1 MKMTGKDFLGQLNA
15 RGLIEQKTANEELE
29 IHLDACRV
37 IYCGFDPTADS
48 LHIGSLI
55 PLLMLRRFQL
65 AGHRPIILVGGCT
78 GLIGDPSFKMEERQ
92 LNSPDLVA
100 DWVEKLKEQL
110 RRFLNFDTVNKNSAI
125 IVDNLAWTS
134 ELSVITFLREVGKHF
149 PVNTM
154 LSRES
159 VKKRLARKGS
169 GISFTEFSYA
179 LLQGLDFSELYRRYA
194 CTLQIGGND
203 QWGNI
208 VSGIELSRRQSN
220 ARCFGLTLPLVT
232 KTDGTKFGKTE
243 KGTIWLDPNKTS
255 PYSFYQ
261 YWLGVSDLDVY
272 RFLKFF
278 TFMTLD
284 RIAEIEASDNL
295 SEDKPFAQSVLASE
309 VTRLVHGEDGLS
321 VAKRITR
328 CLFSGNASDL
338 SEQDF
343 VQLEKDGVATAV
355 PDDFS
360 KLPLTKLLVKVGVVK
375 SGKEVKDALCRGS
388 LFINGAVKSP
398 KDNMR
403 GAETFS
409 PEKGFF
415 GRYFLL
421 RLGKKK
427 FHIFYH
433 QECG

>member
-1 MKMTGKDFLGQLNA
+1 MTGKEFLDHLSE

-29 IHLDACRV
+29 IHLNACRV

-55 PLLMLRRFQL
+55 PLLMLKRFQL
-65 AGHRPIILVGGCT
+65 AGHRPIILIGGCT
-78 GLIGDPSFKMEERQ
+78 GLIGDPSFKTEERQ

-100 DWVEKLKEQL
+100 AWVKKLKKQL
-110 RRFLNFDTVNKNSAI
+110 RKFLNFDTANENSAI

-134 ELSVITFLREVGKHF
+134 DLSVITFLREVGKHF
-149 PVNTM
+149 SVNTM

-159 VKKRLARKGS
+159 VKKRLAREGS

-179 LLQGLDFSELYRRYA
+179 LLQGLDFAELYRRYA
-194 CTLQIGGND
+194 CTVQIGGSD

-208 VSGIELSRRQSN
+208 VSGIDLSRRQCN

-243 KGTIWLDPNKTS
+243 QGTIWLDPIKTS

-261 YWLGVSDLDVY
+261 YWLGVSDSDVY

-278 TFMTLD
+278 TFLPLEKITQ
-284 RIAEIEASDNL
+284 IEASDTL
-295 SEDKPFAQSVLASE
+295 FKGKPLAQSLLASE

-321 VAKRITR
+321 MAKRITR
-328 CLFSGNASDL
+328 CLFSGDVSDL
-338 SEQDF
+338 SEHDF
-343 VQLEKDGVATAV
+343 LQLEEDGVATAV
-355 PDDFS
+355 PGDYCD
-360 KLPLTKLLVKVGVVK
+360 LPLTKLLVKVGVVK
-375 SGKEVKDALCRGS
+375 SGKEVKDALTRGS
-388 LFINGAVKSP
+388 LSVNGQVKSP

-409 PEKGFF
+409 VERAYF

-427 FHIFYH
+427 FHLF
-433 QECG
+433 CN

>member
-1 MKMTGKDFLGQLNA
+1 MTGKEFLGHLNA

-29 IHLDACRV
+29 IHLDSCRV
-37 IYCGFDPTADS
+37 VYCGFDPTADS

-78 GLIGDPSFKMEERQ
+78 GLIGDPSFKTEERQ
-92 LNSPDLVA
+92 LNSPDMVSA
-100 DWVEKLKEQL
+100 WVQKLKKQL
-110 RRFLNFDTVNKNSAI
+110 HKFLNFDTANEGSAI

-134 ELSVITFLREVGKHF
+134 ELPVISFLREVGKHF
-149 PVNTM
+149 SVNTM

-159 VKKRLARKGS
+159 VKKRLAREGS

-179 LLQGLDFSELYRRYA
+179 LLQGLDFAELYRRYE
-194 CTLQIGGND
+194 CTVQVGGSD

-208 VSGIELSRRQSN
+208 LGGIDLSRRQSN
-220 ARCFGLTLPLVT
+220 AKCFGITLPLIT

-243 KGTIWLDPNKTS
+243 KGTIWLDPFKTS

-261 YWLGVSDLDVY
+261 YWLGVSDADVY

-278 TFMTLD
+278 TFLSLD

-295 SEDKPFAQSVLASE
+295 CEGKPFAQSLLASE
-309 VTRLVHGEDGLS
+309 VTRLVHGEDGLC
-321 VAKRITR
+321 VAKRITQ

-338 SEQDF
+338 SEHDF
-343 VQLEKDGVATAV
+343 LQLEKDGVATTV
-355 PDDFS
+355 PRDYDD
-360 KLPLTKLLVKVGVVK
+360 LPLTKLLVKVGVVK
-375 SGKEVKDALCRGS
+375 SGKEVKDALIRGS
-388 LFINGAVKSP
+388 LCVNGVVKSP

-409 PEKGFF
+409 ADKAYF

-427 FHIFYH
+427 FQLFCY
-433 QECG
+433 QDCG

>member
-1 MKMTGKDFLGQLNA
+1 MTMTGKEFLDHLDE

-29 IHLDACRV
+29 IHLNARRV

-48 LHIGSLI
+48 LHTGSLI
-55 PLLMLRRFQL
+55 PLLMLKRFQL
-65 AGHRPIILVGGCT
+65 AGHRPIILIGGCT
-78 GLIGDPSFKMEERQ
+78 GLIGDPSFKSEERQ

-100 DWVEKLKEQL
+100 AWVKKLKKQL
-110 RRFLNFDTVNKNSAI
+110 SKFLNFDTANENCAI

-134 ELSVITFLREVGKHF
+134 DLSVITFLREVGKHF
-149 PVNTM
+149 SVNTM

-159 VKKRLARKGS
+159 VKKRLAREGS

-179 LLQGLDFSELYRRYA
+179 LLQGLDFAELYRRYA
-194 CTLQIGGND
+194 CTVQIGGSD

-208 VSGIELSRRQSN
+208 VSGIDLSRRQSD
-220 ARCFGLTLPLVT
+220 ARCFGLTLPLIT

-243 KGTIWLDPNKTS
+243 QGTIWLDPSKTS

-261 YWLGVSDLDVY
+261 YWLGVSDSDVY
-272 RFLKFF
+272 RFLKLF
-278 TFMTLD
+278 TFLPLEKIT
-284 RIAEIEASDNL
+284 EIEASDTL
-295 SEDKPFAQSVLASE
+295 FDGKPSAQSLLASE

-321 VAKRITR
+321 MAKRITG
-328 CLFSGNASDL
+328 CLFSGDVSDL
-338 SEQDF
+338 SEHDF
-343 VQLEKDGVATAV
+343 LQLEEDGVATNV
-355 PDDFS
+355 PIDYCD
-360 KLPLTKLLVKVGVVK
+360 LPLTKLLVKVGVVK
-375 SGKEVKDALCRGS
+375 SGKEVKDALTRGS
-388 LFINGAVKSP
+388 LSVNGEVKSP

-409 PEKGFF
+409 VERAYF

-427 FHIFYH
+427 FHLF
-433 QECG
+433 CN

>member
-1 MKMTGKDFLGQLNA
+1 MTMTGKEFLDHLSE

-29 IHLDACRV
+29 IHLNACRV

-55 PLLMLRRFQL
+55 PLLMLKRFQL
-65 AGHRPIILVGGCT
+65 AGHRPIILIGGCT
-78 GLIGDPSFKMEERQ
+78 GLIGDPSFKTEERQ

-100 DWVEKLKEQL
+100 AWVKKLKKQL
-110 RRFLNFDTVNKNSAI
+110 RKFLNFDTANENSAI

-134 ELSVITFLREVGKHF
+134 DLSVITFLREVGKHF
-149 PVNTM
+149 SVNTM

-159 VKKRLARKGS
+159 VKKRLAREGS

-179 LLQGLDFSELYRRYA
+179 LLQGLDFAELYRRHA
-194 CTLQIGGND
+194 CTVQIGGSD

-208 VSGIELSRRQSN
+208 VSGIDLSRRQCN

-243 KGTIWLDPNKTS
+243 QGTIWLDPIKTS

-261 YWLGVSDLDVY
+261 YWLGVSDSDVY

-278 TFMTLD
+278 TFLPLEKITQ
-284 RIAEIEASDNL
+284 IEASDTL
-295 SEDKPFAQSVLASE
+295 FKGKPLAQSLLASE

-321 VAKRITR
+321 MAKRITR
-328 CLFSGNASDL
+328 CLFSGDVSDL
-338 SEQDF
+338 SEHDF
-343 VQLEKDGVATAV
+343 LQLEEDGVATAV
-355 PDDFS
+355 PGDYCD
-360 KLPLTKLLVKVGVVK
+360 LPLTKLLVKVGVVK
-375 SGKEVKDALCRGS
+375 SGKEVKDALTRGS
-388 LFINGAVKSP
+388 LSVNGQVKSP

-409 PEKGFF
+409 VERAYF

-427 FHIFYH
+427 FHLF
-433 QECG
+433 CN

>member
-1 MKMTGKDFLGQLNA
+1 MTGKEFLDHLSE

-29 IHLDACRV
+29 IHLNACRV

-55 PLLMLRRFQL
+55 PLLMLKRFQL
-65 AGHRPIILVGGCT
+65 AGHRPIILIGGCT
-78 GLIGDPSFKMEERQ
+78 GLIGDPSFKTEERQ

-100 DWVEKLKEQL
+100 AWVKKLKKQL
-110 RRFLNFDTVNKNSAI
+110 RKFLNFDTANENSAI

-134 ELSVITFLREVGKHF
+134 DLSVITFLREVGKHF
-149 PVNTM
+149 SVNTM

-159 VKKRLARKGS
+159 VKKRLAREGS

-179 LLQGLDFSELYRRYA
+179 LLQGLDFAELYRRHA
-194 CTLQIGGND
+194 CTVQIGGSD

-208 VSGIELSRRQSN
+208 VSGIDLSRRQCN

-243 KGTIWLDPNKTS
+243 QGTIWLDPIKTS

-261 YWLGVSDLDVY
+261 YWLGVSDSDVY

-278 TFMTLD
+278 TFLPLEKITQ
-284 RIAEIEASDNL
+284 IEASDTL
-295 SEDKPFAQSVLASE
+295 FKGKPLAQSLLASE

-321 VAKRITR
+321 MAKRITR
-328 CLFSGNASDL
+328 CLFSGDVSDL
-338 SEQDF
+338 SEHDF
-343 VQLEKDGVATAV
+343 LQLEEDGVATAV
-355 PDDFS
+355 PGDYCD
-360 KLPLTKLLVKVGVVK
+360 LPLTKLLVKVGVVK
-375 SGKEVKDALCRGS
+375 SGKEVKDALTRGS
-388 LFINGAVKSP
+388 LSVNGQVKSP

-409 PEKGFF
+409 VERAYF

-427 FHIFYH
+427 FHLF
-433 QECG
+433 CN

>member
-1 MKMTGKDFLGQLNA
+1 MTGKEFLDHLSE

-29 IHLDACRV
+29 IHLNACRV

-55 PLLMLRRFQL
+55 PLLMLKRFQL
-65 AGHRPIILVGGCT
+65 AGHRPIILIGGCT
-78 GLIGDPSFKMEERQ
+78 GLIGDPSFKTEERQ

-100 DWVEKLKEQL
+100 AWVKKLKKQL
-110 RRFLNFDTVNKNSAI
+110 RKFLNFDTANENSAI

-134 ELSVITFLREVGKHF
+134 DLSVITFLREVGKHF
-149 PVNTM
+149 SVNTM

-159 VKKRLARKGS
+159 VKKRLAREGS

-179 LLQGLDFSELYRRYA
+179 LLQGLDFAELYRRHA
-194 CTLQIGGND
+194 CTVQIGGSD

-208 VSGIELSRRQSN
+208 VSGIDLSRRQCN

-243 KGTIWLDPNKTS
+243 QGTIWLDPIKTS

-261 YWLGVSDLDVY
+261 YWLGVSDSDVY

-278 TFMTLD
+278 TFLPLEKITQ
-284 RIAEIEASDNL
+284 IEASDTL
-295 SEDKPFAQSVLASE
+295 FKGKPLAQSLLASE

-321 VAKRITR
+321 MAKRITR
-328 CLFSGNASDL
+328 CLFSGDVSDL
-338 SEQDF
+338 SEHDF
-343 VQLEKDGVATAV
+343 LQLEEDGVATAV
-355 PDDFS
+355 PGDYCD
-360 KLPLTKLLVKVGVVK
+360 LPLTKLLVKVGVVK
-375 SGKEVKDALCRGS
+375 SGKEVKDALIRGS
-388 LFINGAVKSP
+388 LSVNGQVKSP

-409 PEKGFF
+409 VERAYF

-427 FHIFYH
+427 FHLF
-433 QECG
+433 CN